1 MEIKEINPQAAGSV
15 HWKFWYLW
23 SNRCL
28 LLAWRWSTPL
38 NWHIIPFLLPI
49 FFFFSLLLD
58 WKGRDNLGLER
69 AVRPGTLLIH
79 LHTGQACWG
88 QPLLDIFAIMAKIC
102 RTEMFTCKKK
112 KRWKVLIEVRLLTEW
127 SMKYE
132 RRYFCHSYNDLVLL
146 SQVTVTHYRSI
157 PTALPSNILIVI
169 CFSGCSTFN
178 DT

>member
-28 LLAWRWSTPL
+28 LLAWPWSTPL

-49 FFFFSLLLD
+49 FFSLLLD

-69 AVRPGTLLIH
+69 AVKPGTLLIH

-88 QPLLDIFAIMAKIC
+88 QPLLDIFTITAKIC
-102 RTEMFTCKKK
+102 RTEMFTS
-112 KRWKVLIEVRLLTEW
+112 KRNNDRSCRSESFEW
-127 SMKYE
+127 MIHEIRKTLFLPQFQWS
-132 RRYFCHSYNDLVLL
+132 CA
-146 SQVTVTHYRSI
+146 
-157 PTALPSNILIVI
+157 ALPSHHDPLP
-169 CFSGCSTFN
+169 FN
-178 DT
+178 SNSLTI

>member
-28 LLAWRWSTPL
+28 LLAWPWSTPL

-49 FFFFSLLLD
+49 FFFSLLLD

-102 RTEMFTCKKK
+102 RTEMFTCKKNHDRFLQKWDFWLNDPWNK
-112 KRWKVLIEVRLLTEW
+112 KDGI
-127 SMKYE
+127 
-132 RRYFCHSYNDLVLL
+132 FA
-146 SQVTVTHYRSI
+146 TVTMILCCSPKSPWPI
-157 PTALPSNILIVI
+157 TAQYQQPYHLI
-169 CFSGCSTFN
+169 F
-178 DT
+178 